1 MNQKTSPIIH
11 PNKLVQL
18 KKFILIDVR
27 TGANA
32 QAIYEKAHL
41 KGALWVDL
49 EQQLATKTDNAAHGG
64 RHPLPSI
71 EKFSEVLTQLGIT
84 PESWVIVYDDKNGS
98 NAAARFWWMLKAVGH
113 SKVQVIDGGMDAAIK
128 AGFSIS
134 DKNEIPQMQTPY
146 KADEWVLPMKDLA
159 AVEHATH
166 DDNFLI
172 IDVRSKERFDGLVEP
187 IDLIAGHIPNATN
200 IPFTDN
206 LDADGFFLPPS
217 VLKAKYEAAFNKKSS
232 ENVIVHC
239 GSGVTACHTLLA
251 LDYAGIEIPSL
262 YVGSWGEWSRNDLP
276 MVTLISNSAY
286 DLN

>member
-1 MNQKTSPIIH
+1 MKEKISPIIN
-11 PNKLVQL
+11 PNALVQL
-18 KKFILIDVR
+18 KATTELILIDVR
-27 TGANA
+27 TGPNA
-32 QAIYEKAHL
+32 QANYEKAHL
-41 KGALWVDL
+41 EGALWVDL
-49 EQQLATKTDNAAHGG
+49 EHGLATKTDNAANGG
-64 RHPLPSI
+64 RHPLPSV
-71 EKFSEVLTQLGIT
+71 EKFTDVLTQLGIT
-84 PESWVIVYDDKNGS
+84 PDSWVIVYDDKNGS

-113 SKVQVIDGGMDAAIK
+113 QKVQVTDGGMDAAIK
-128 AGFSIS
+128 SGFLIS
-134 DKNEIPQMQTPY
+134 GKKETPHVQKPY
-146 KADEWVLPMKDLA
+146 KADKWVLPLKDLE

-166 DDNFLI
+166 DDHFLI

-200 IPFTDN
+200 MPFTDN

-232 ENVIVHC
+232 GNVIVHC

-276 MVTLISNSAY
+276 MVTLHEK
-286 DLN
+286 

>member
-1 MNQKTSPIIH
+1 MNKKPPPIIH
-11 PNKLVQL
+11 PNKLTQL
-18 KKFILIDVR
+18 KEYILIDVR

-32 QAIYEKAHL
+32 QETYEKAHL

-49 EQQLATKTDNAAHGG
+49 EYQLATKSDNAADGG

-71 EKFSEVLTQLGIT
+71 EKFSDVLTQLGIT
-84 PESWVIVYDDKNGS
+84 PESWVIMYDDKNGS

-113 SKVQVIDGGMDAAIK
+113 QKVQVLDGGMGAAIK
-128 AGFSIS
+128 AGFPMS
-134 DKNEIPQMQTPY
+134 DNKETPQFQNLY
-146 KADEWVLPMKDLA
+146 KADKWILPLKELE

-187 IDLIAGHIPNATN
+187 IDLIAGHIPNAIN

-206 LDADGFFLPPS
+206 LDADGFFLPPL
-217 VLKAKYEAAFNKKSS
+217 VLKAKYEAAFNKKSAK
-232 ENVIVHC
+232 NVIVHC

-262 YVGSWGEWSRNDLP
+262 YVGSWGEWSRNDFP
-276 MVTLISNSAY
+276 MVTL
-286 DLN
+286 DKK

>member
-1 MNQKTSPIIH
+1 MIQKPSPIIH
-11 PNKLVQL
+11 PNTLTQTQNY
-18 KKFILIDVR
+18 ILIDVR

-32 QAIYEKAHL
+32 QANYEKAHL

-49 EQQLATKTDNAAHGG
+49 EQQLATKTDNAAKGG

-71 EKFSEVLTQLGIT
+71 EKFSDVLTQLGIT

-113 SKVQVIDGGMDAAIK
+113 QKIQVIDGGMEAAVK
-128 AGFSIS
+128 AGFPIS
-134 DKNEIPQMQTPY
+134 DKKETPLVQNPY
-146 KADEWVLPMKDLA
+146 KANKWVLPLNDLA

-217 VLKAKYEAAFNKKSS
+217 VLKAKYEAAFNKKTS

-251 LDYAGIEIPSL
+251 LDYAGIEMPSL

-276 MVTLISNSAY
+276 MVTLSE
-286 DLN
+286 

>member
-1 MNQKTSPIIH
+1 MNQKPSPIIH
-11 PNKLVQL
+11 PNALFNIQKY
-18 KKFILIDVR
+18 ILIDVR

-32 QAIYEKAHL
+32 QDTYEKAHL

-49 EQQLATKTDNAAHGG
+49 ELQLATKSDNAANGG
-64 RHPLPSI
+64 RHPLPSV
-71 EKFSEVLTQLGIT
+71 EKFSHVLTELGIT
-84 PESWVIVYDDKNGS
+84 NDSWVVVYDDKNGS

-113 SKVQVIDGGMDAAIK
+113 QKAQVLDGGMDAAIK
-128 AGFSIS
+128 AGFPTN
-134 DKNEIPQMQTPY
+134 DKKETPQIQHPY
-146 KADEWVLPMKDLA
+146 KADKWILPLKNLE

-206 LDADGFFLPPS
+206 LNTDGFFLPPS

-276 MVTLISNSAY
+276 MVTL
-286 DLN
+286 DK

>member
-1 MNQKTSPIIH
+1 MNQILPIIQ
-11 PNKLVQL
+11 PDALLQL
-18 KKFILIDVR
+18 KEFILIDVR
-27 TGANA
+27 TGSNA
-32 QAIYEKAHL
+32 QANYEKTHL

-49 EQQLATKTDNAAHGG
+49 ENQLATKSDNAAHGG

-71 EKFSEVLTQLGIT
+71 GKFSAVLTQLGIT
-84 PESWVIVYDDKNGS
+84 PDSWVIVYDDKNGS

-113 SKVQVIDGGMDAAIK
+113 QKVQVIDGGMDAAIK

-134 DKNEIPQMQTPY
+134 EKKETPLVQKPY
-146 KADEWVLPMKDLA
+146 KADNWVLPMKDLA

-166 DDNFLI
+166 DDHFLI
-172 IDVRSKERFDGLVEP
+172 IDVRSKERFDGFVEP

-206 LDADGFFLPPS
+206 LDAEGFFFPPS
-217 VLKAKYEAAFNKKSS
+217 VLKAKYEAVFNTKSS

-251 LDYAGIEIPSL
+251 LDYAGIEMPSL

-276 MVTLISNSAY
+276 MVTA
-286 DLN
+286 

>member
-1 MNQKTSPIIH
+1 MNQKPPPIIH
-11 PNKLVQL
+11 PNALFDIQKYV
-18 KKFILIDVR
+18 LIDVR

-32 QAIYEKAHL
+32 QATYEKSHL
-41 KGALWVDL
+41 KGAIWVDL
-49 EQQLATKTDNAAHGG
+49 EHQLATKSDNAAHDG
-64 RHPLPSI
+64 RHPLPI
-71 EKFSEVLTQLGIT
+71 VEKFAAVLTQLGIT
-84 PESWVIVYDDKNGS
+84 NDSHVIVYDDKNGS

-113 SKVQVIDGGMDAAIK
+113 HAVQVINGGMDAAVK
-128 AGFSIS
+128 AGFPTS
-134 DKNEIPQMQTPY
+134 DTPQKPLAQNPY
-146 KADEWVLPMKDLA
+146 KADKWVLPLKDLE
-159 AVEHATH
+159 AVEQATH

-172 IDVRSKERFDGLVEP
+172 IDVRSKERFDGLTEP

-217 VLKAKYEAAFNKKSS
+217 VLKAKYEAAFNKKSL

-251 LDYAGIEIPSL
+251 LDYAGLEIPSL

-276 MVTLISNSAY
+276 MVTLGK
-286 DLN
+286 

>member
-11 PNKLVQL
+11 PNELIKL
-18 KKFILIDVR
+18 KEFILIDVR

-32 QAIYEKAHL
+32 QATYEKVHL

-49 EQQLATKTDNAAHGG
+49 EQELATKSDNAANGG
-64 RHPLPSI
+64 RHPLPSV
-71 EKFSEVLTQLGIT
+71 EKFLNVLTQLGIT
-84 PESWVIVYDDKNGS
+84 NNSWVVVYDDKNGS
-98 NAAARFWWMLKAVGH
+98 NAAARFWWMLKALGH
-113 SKVQVIDGGMDAAIK
+113 SKIQVIDGGMDAAIK
-128 AGFSIS
+128 AGFPIS
-134 DKNEIPQMQTPY
+134 DKKEIPQVQKTY
-146 KADEWVLPMKDLA
+146 KADKWVLPLKDLE

-172 IDVRSKERFDGLVEP
+172 IDVRSKERFDGLIEP

-232 ENVIVHC
+232 KNVIVHC

-251 LDYAGIEIPSL
+251 LDYAGIEMPSL

-276 MVTLISNSAY
+276 MVTLCE
-286 DLN
+286 